1 MKIKVSKSLKNY
13 RGFQISVQNYDMNSR
28 KRENLQSIL
37 CVPKYYQTVKLEFTS

>member
-1 MKIKVSKSLKNY
+1 MKIKVSKSLTNY

-37 CVPKYYQTVKLEFTS
+37 CIAKILPNSKVGV